1 MYNNQVRNSL
11 RYIASKDKKE
21 FARDLKLIY
30 QAVNKDIEFDNIL
43 KLENKWGKKYLLV
56 LQSWN
61 NKRDNLSV
69 YFNTQKKLER
79 LFMQLILYNQ
89 FIYNLEK

>member
-56 LQSWN
+56 LQS
-61 NKRDNLSV
+61 
-69 YFNTQKKLER
+69 
-79 LFMQLILYNQ
+79 
-89 FIYNLEK
+89 